1 MQKIIVPTYIE
12 YNACQLTID
21 NLNNFKKF
29 ISNDAYNIFYT
40 FKEMKDRQIPMEVS
54 FKWNPHGDDY
64 PDTVSVKLNQYFLYD
79 VEEPNHYL
87 VIDAQD
93 IREEWYIHEN

>member
-1 MQKIIVPTYIE
+1 MTKIIVPTYIE
-12 YNACQLTID
+12 YNACQLTTD
-21 NLNNFKKF
+21 NLEKFKNF
-29 ISNDAYNIFYT
+29 ISMDAYNIDTT
-40 FKEMKDRQIPMEVS
+40 FRQVKDKQIPMEVS

-87 VIDAQD
+87 VIDSQD
-93 IREEWYIHEN
+93 IREEWYIYED

>member
-1 MQKIIVPTYIE
+1 MQKIIIPTYIE

-40 FKEMKDRQIPMEVS
+40 FKEMKDKQIPMEVS
-54 FKWNPHGDDY
+54 FK
-64 PDTVSVKLNQYFLYD
+64 
-79 VEEPNHYL
+79 
-87 VIDAQD
+87 
-93 IREEWYIHEN
+93 